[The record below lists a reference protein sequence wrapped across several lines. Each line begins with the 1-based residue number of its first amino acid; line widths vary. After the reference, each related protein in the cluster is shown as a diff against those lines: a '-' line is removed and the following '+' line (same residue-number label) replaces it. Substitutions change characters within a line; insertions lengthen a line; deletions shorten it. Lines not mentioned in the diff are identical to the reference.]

1 MKKVLIMIRSTPI
14 TDLNY
19 YEALRTAAGLW
30 DHEVKIIWMGKGI
43 LGALKSVDQTLT
55 KKFLTDLPELN
66 IELYLEEASLRK
78 NGFDSVDVIDG
89 VELAD
94 TQKVIE
100 LLEEAEVSLVY

>member
-1 MKKVLIMIRSTPI
+1 MKKVVIMIRSKPI

-30 DHEVKIIWMGKGI
+30 DHEVKVLWTGKGV
-43 LGALKSVDQTLT
+43 LGALKTVDQSLT
-55 KKFLTDLPELN
+55 NRFLTDLPDLD
-66 IELYLEEASLRK
+66 IELYLEKSSLK
-78 NGFDSVDVIDG
+78 KIGFNDVDVIDG

-100 LLEEAEVSLVY
+100 LLQEAEVTLVF